1 MKRRRQRWR
10 YRELPMFWQLLAPF
24 LALMLSVGALGV
36 FVIVRHL
43 ATGADT
49 ALAQDLARRSLDAQ
63 ALLRERELYLLE
75 SANLAANLE
84 GMARA
89 IDRHDRPAVGSL
101 LESVAALKGEVG
113 IVAAADR
120 SGAGLVDITRTQPDA
135 PVTVGSGF
143 DWTRYDAVQAAMS
156 GADGAKRAE
165 LILVGDRH
173 LLAIAAPVCRPDTTS
188 CEPLGVVIVG
198 LATPDLV
205 SSATAQDG
213 PPESPATPVRTAVAL
228 YGPDGSMLGA
238 GGRDFDRSI
247 EPPAGPTRRTHQ
259 IGSSEWTTAYLP
271 YDVQG
276 SRVGTLAVSI
286 PTGPSRSGVR
296 GAAVRLGLV
305 VLAAA
310 AGAVAI
316 GALLSRRIV
325 AQIRAML
332 QTNRALGRGELSAR
346 APVDGPGELAELAD
360 GVNQMADQLQ
370 ASYET
375 LELRVAQR
383 TEEIQRLLRER
394 SEFFAAMSH
403 ELRTPLA
410 VILSEA
416 RMIEDPTY
424 RKSAAWA
431 KRAAATLNMSAQQVL
446 SVVEDILELAKAEA
460 GRVEINVDDTP
471 VDNVLSELR
480 PTIEGLA
487 RAAQLDVTLDVP
499 ERIPPVR
506 ADPRRLRDVLVN
518 LVDNAVK
525 YTPPGGAV
533 ALNVA
538 AANGHVSIAVGDT
551 GVGIPGDTGERL
563 FEPFYRVEGTTTH
576 QGQPST
582 GLGLAIAKR
591 LVEAQGGQLTYTSEV
606 GRGSTF
612 TVTLDA
618 ATGGKPKPPGS

>member
-1 MKRRRQRWR
+1 MKAQGILR
-10 YRELPMFWQLLAPF
+10 YRQLPIFWQLLAPF

-43 ATGADT
+43 STGADT

-84 GMARA
+84 GIARA
-89 IDRHDRPAVGSL
+89 VDRRDRPAVASL
-101 LESVAALKGEVG
+101 LESVAALKGELA

-135 PVTVGSGF
+135 LVTVGSGF
-143 DWTRYDAVQAAMS
+143 DWGRYDAVRTAVT
-156 GADGAKRAE
+156 GAGGVTAAE

-173 LLAIAAPVCRPDTTS
+173 LLAIAAPVCRPDTPS

-205 SSATAQDG
+205 NSATAQERPG
-213 PPESPATPVRTAVAL
+213 ESPATPIRTAVAL
-228 YGPDGSMLGA
+228 YSPDGALLGA
-238 GGRDFDRSI
+238 SGRTFDRSVA
-247 EPPAGPTRRTHQ
+247 PTAGATRRTHQ
-259 IGSSEWTTAYLP
+259 VGSSEWTTAYLP

-286 PTGPSRSGVR
+286 PTDPSRAGVR
-296 GAAVRLGLV
+296 GAAIRLGLV

-316 GALLSRRIV
+316 GALLSRRVV
-325 AQIRAML
+325 AQIRAMVH
-332 QTNRALGRGELSAR
+332 TNRALGRGDLSAR
-346 APVDGPGELAELAD
+346 APVDGPGELAELAE

-410 VILSEA
+410 VVLSEA

-431 KRAAATLNMSAQQVL
+431 RRAAATLNLSAQQVL
-446 SVVEDILELAKAEA
+446 SVVDDILELAKAEA
-460 GRVEINVDDTP
+460 GRTEINIADTDVDR
-471 VDNVLSELR
+471 VLSELR

-487 RAAQLDVTLDVP
+487 RAAQLEVRLDVP
-499 ERIPPVR
+499 PRTPPVR
-506 ADPRRLRDVLVN
+506 ADARRLRDVVIN

-525 YTPPGGAV
+525 YTPPGGVVAV
-533 ALNVA
+533 NVA
-538 AANGHVSIAVGDT
+538 AANGHVSIAVEDT
-551 GVGIPGDTGERL
+551 GVGIPAQAGERL
-563 FEPFYRVEGTTTH
+563 FEPFYRVEGSATH

-591 LVEAQGGQLTYTSEV
+591 LVEAQGGQLSYISEL

-612 TVTLDA
+612 TVTLNAGDA
-618 ATGGKPKPPGS
+618 DKRKAQE